1 MSQKSISNS
10 IMKYFPYD
18 EMREAQQKGVPEVE
32 NTADL
37 NGFLLLEGACGTGKT
52 MLALSPLISK
62 VRDNSTKLDRVL
74 VITSVKQQL
83 RAFEEAVDDINN
95 NLPEHEN
102 VVSLTLTGKSG
113 MHPYVRTGAISQSA
127 VYDTDAELRD
137 STRELIYQAG
147 ESLEEKR
154 DFARTLY
161 QDAEGKSA
169 LNSKYP
175 YPEDIP
181 TYETDTEDEV
191 PYNPYYARYLA
202 GTYSE
207 EMDSAGPDAES
218 VVPFNPGQVGTI
230 NSETIFKKSALQ
242 NGVSP
247 SSVMEELMGEVDVVV
262 ANYAHV
268 FDHTTV
274 NRMTGELISDNTAVV
289 IDEAHNL
296 VPRVRDSLGEEV
308 AFSSL
313 KKTTS
318 ELEEVVG
325 WLTGETAQ
333 TQEATSTAQGLF
345 QKVPEVNID
354 DMRALKQVIEKIY
367 KKMGDKT
374 TDFLNEE
381 YSGWE
386 NMAIDSIDFP
396 LRDPEKVQPDYLTQW
411 LNLSGNRSLISNARE
426 VTKLAFTIRS
436 KVYEKHFGRTRPPD
450 STLKSVGRILT
461 MWDSV
466 DHSTFYRQIRLE
478 EAQNTPSDK
487 DFEWEKQ
494 YRATLQLKN
503 CLPRERIAKRL
514 DEFGCGVLM
523 SATLEPFDVFKN
535 ISGMNVLK
543 DKGRP
548 VLQRRYGLKFP
559 KENRTSVAVD
569 SNVYSSSNRG
579 SALDK
584 YNNPNLDNDTRREY
598 ADIIHD
604 VVENSDGN
612 VLVVMPKY
620 EEAKWA
626 GRVLEHES
634 TLPTSKILVDEKS
647 LDHETE
653 ELKQNFFEGGK
664 KVLCTSALGTL
675 IEGVDYDG
683 GKLSSVV
690 VCGLPL
696 ENPYEP
702 SQKAIRTAYKEE
714 FGYEH
719 DFEYAF
725 SLPAVYRAR
734 QAIGRVIRSHEDVGV
749 RVLADSRYVRDRD
762 DLFSS
767 VKHLFPEDEYE
778 EFSATDSNDLNTTLE
793 TFWNSY
799 N

>member
-1 MSQKSISNS
+1 
-10 IMKYFPYD
+10 MKYFPYED
-18 EMREAQQKGVPEVE
+18 MREAQQKGISEVE
-32 NTADL
+32 EISEL

-83 RAFEEAVDDINN
+83 RAFEEAVDDINAE
-95 NLPEHEN
+95 LPEHEN
-102 VVSLTLTGKSG
+102 VTSLTLTGKAD
-113 MHPYVRTGAISQSA
+113 MHPYVRTGAMSQSA
-127 VYDTDAELRD
+127 VYDSDAELRD

-161 QDAEGKSA
+161 EDAEGKAA

-181 TYETDTEDEV
+181 TYETDNTEDV
-191 PYNPYYARYLA
+191 PYNPYYAKYLA
-202 GTYSE
+202 GSYSD

-218 VVPFNPGQVGTI
+218 PVPFNPSQVGTI
-230 NSETIFKKSALQ
+230 NSDAIFKKSALQ

-268 FDHTTV
+268 FDHMTV

-313 KKTTS
+313 QNTVE
-318 ELEEVVG
+318 ELEEVIG
-325 WLTGETAQ
+325 WLTGEISQ
-333 TQEATSTAQGLF
+333 TQEASSTAQGLF
-345 QKVPEVNID
+345 KKVPDVSID
-354 DMRALKQVIEKIY
+354 DMRALKRVIEKIY

-374 TDFLNEE
+374 TEFLNDE
-381 YSGWE
+381 YSNWE
-386 NMAIDSIDFP
+386 NMAMEEIDFP
-396 LRDPEKVQPDYLTQW
+396 LRDPEKIRPDYLTQW
-411 LNLSGNRSLISNARE
+411 LNLSGNSSLVKNAAE

-436 KVYEKHFGRTRPPD
+436 KVYEKHYGRTKPPE
-450 STLKSVGRILT
+450 SSLKSVGRILT
-461 MWDSV
+461 MWNNV
-466 DHSTFYRQIRLE
+466 DHSTFYRQIKLE
-478 EAQNTPSDK
+478 ETQKTPAEK

-503 CLPRERIAKRL
+503 CLPRERIAERL
-514 DEFGCGVLM
+514 DDFGCGVLM

-535 ISGMNVLK
+535 ISGMNVLRDK
-543 DKGRP
+543 DRP

-559 KENRTSVAVD
+559 EDNRTSIAVD

-584 YNNPNLDNDTRREY
+584 YNNPNVDNDTRREY

-634 TLPTSKILVDEKS
+634 GLATSDILIDEQS

-653 ELKQNFFEGGK
+653 ELKQKFFEGGK
-664 KVLCTSALGTL
+664 KVLCTSAFGTL

-683 GKLSSVV
+683 HKLSSVV

-696 ENPYEP
+696 ENPYKP
-702 SQKAIRTAYKEE
+702 SQKAIRTAYKDE

-734 QAIGRVIRSHEDVGV
+734 QAIGRVIRSHEDVGA
-749 RVLADSRYVRDRD
+749 RVIADSRYVKSRD

-767 VKHLFPEDEYE
+767 VKHLFPDEEYKEFKTLRSEELNETLE
-778 EFSATDSNDLNTTLE
+778 EFWED
-793 TFWNSY
+793 
-799 N
+799 